1 MEHCECVQRVI
12 RSKDVFSISVMVI
25 EDQIPSLSYHFEK
38 LKKSQ
43 SDCMSL
49 KLTASID
56 VHINFVYKFLV
67 SPKICLWNSGE
78 ATESYIEEHVKFE
91 IRRRF
96 AG

>member
-1 MEHCECVQRVI
+1 MEHCERVQRVI

-49 KLTASID
+49 KLTASIH
-56 VHINFVYKFLV
+56 VHINFV
-67 SPKICLWNSGE
+67 
-78 ATESYIEEHVKFE
+78 
-91 IRRRF
+91 
-96 AG
+96 